1 MAIIRRII
9 QVPADTDK
17 GMREGQSTFVCYCFL
32 FIDTRLHYPDFTS
45 QQMALS
51 RKAQGCAWL
60 AHATKF
66 SSAGS
71 GAW

>member
-17 GMREGQSTFVCYCFL
+17 GMRETIDLVCYCFL
-32 FIDTRLHYPDFTS
+32 LIDTRLHYPDFTS
-45 QQMALS
+45 KQMALS

-60 AHATKF
+60 AHATKI